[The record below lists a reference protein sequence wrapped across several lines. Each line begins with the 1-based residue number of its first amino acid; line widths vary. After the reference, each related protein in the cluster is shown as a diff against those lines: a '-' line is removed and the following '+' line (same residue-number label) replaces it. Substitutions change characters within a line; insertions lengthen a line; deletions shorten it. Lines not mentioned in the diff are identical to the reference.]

1 MSKDRG
7 HKEALGLATRRGA
20 LVLGAQLVA
29 AGVLGFRMRQLQI
42 QQADEF
48 LLLAEENRINI
59 RLIPPNR
66 GLIFDRK
73 GRQIAVNRQNYRIV
87 FVREQAQDPEAVL
100 KKLAQIVPLSEE
112 KIARVL
118 KETRQRSGFV
128 PVSVIEHLTW
138 EQIAQVAANA
148 PVLPGIIPEVG
159 LSRHYVRNEDF
170 AHIVGYVGPVSDYD
184 LSKMDEIDPLLQIP
198 RFQIGKSGVEKV
210 LEADLRGE
218 AGASRIEVNSLG
230 RVMRE
235 LSRNDGRQGVDV
247 QLTVDADLQSYAQRR
262 MVGESAAAT
271 VMDVTNGDI
280 MCMASSPSFNPNSFV
295 LGISGKDYSALNNDE
310 YRPLYNKATSGAYPP
325 GSTYKM
331 VVALAA
337 LEMGVIDPGE
347 TVYCPGHLQLGNRR
361 FHCWRRGGHGK
372 VNLKNSLKY
381 SCDVFYYEV
390 ARRVGIDAIAAMSR
404 KLGLGVKHNLPIPAL
419 SSGLIPTKNWKL
431 ANHDEAWLV
440 GDTFNTGIGQG
451 FVLASPLQLAV
462 MTARIATGKAVPP
475 RIVRARAGVPEF
487 APEAPDLG
495 LAASSLAHVKGG
507 MIAVS
512 NEQRGT
518 AHRSRIVA
526 EGMAMAGKTGTSQV
540 RQITAAERAQGV
552 FRNKDLPWNRRD
564 HALFVAFAPHD
575 APRYAISVVVE
586 HGGGGSVAAAP
597 IARDIMLQALYGG
610 TPPLSAYPSGQRR
623 QIEEQRRS
631 MPKPGDDISNPGP
644 RDRA

>member
-1 MSKDRG
+1 MKGDRG
-7 HKEALGLATRRGA
+7 RKEALGLATRRGA
-20 LVLGAQLVA
+20 LVLGAQLVM

-73 GRQIAVNRQNYRIV
+73 GRPVAVNRQNYRIV
-87 FVREQAQDPEAVL
+87 FVREQAREPEVVL
-100 KKLAQIVPLSEE
+100 RKLAEIVPLSEE

-118 KETRQRSGFV
+118 KESRQRSGFV

-138 EQIAQVAANA
+138 EQIAQVSANA

-210 LEADLRGE
+210 LETDLRGE

-235 LSRNDGRQGVDV
+235 LSRNDGKQGVDV

-271 VMDVTNGDI
+271 VIDVQNGDI
-280 MCMASSPSFNPNSFV
+280 LCMASSPSFDPNSFV
-295 LGISGKDYSALNNDE
+295 LGISGKEYSALNQDE

-325 GSTYKM
+325 GSTFKM

-347 TVYCPGHLQLGNRR
+347 TVYCPGHMQLGNRR

-372 VNLKNSLKY
+372 VNLKGSLKY
-381 SCDVFYYEV
+381 SCDVYYYEV
-390 ARRVGIDAIAAMSR
+390 ARRVGIEGIAEMAR
-404 KLGLGVKHNLPIPAL
+404 KLGLGVRHDLPIPAM
-419 SSGLIPTKNWKL
+419 SGGLIPTKNWKL
-431 ANHDEAWLV
+431 ANQDEAWLV
-440 GDTFNTGIGQG
+440 GDTFNVGIGQG
-451 FVLASPLQLAV
+451 FVLASPMQLAV
-462 MTARIATGKAVPP
+462 MSARIATGKAVTP
-475 RIVRARAGVPEF
+475 RIIRARAGVPEF
-487 APEAPDLG
+487 ASEAPDLG
-495 LAASSLAHVKGG
+495 LTSSSLAYVKGG

-518 AHRSRIVA
+518 AYRSRIVA
-526 EGMAMAGKTGTSQV
+526 DGMAMAGKTGTSQV

-586 HGGGGSVAAAP
+586 HGGGGSTAAAP

-610 TPPLSAYPSGQRR
+610 TPPLAAYPSEQRR
-623 QIEEQRRS
+623 QIEEQRRA